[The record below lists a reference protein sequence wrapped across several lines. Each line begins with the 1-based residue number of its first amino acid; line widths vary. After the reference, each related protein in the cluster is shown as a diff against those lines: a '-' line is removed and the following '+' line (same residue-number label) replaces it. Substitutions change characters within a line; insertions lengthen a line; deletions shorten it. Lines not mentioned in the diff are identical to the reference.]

1 MITLN
6 QLIKRCES
14 FADAHYFIESFSFG
28 GTAEIDL
35 DKASRFPLMHIVYVG
50 AFYEEGTKVYQLE
63 IYLLDASP
71 EYIDKTEQQ
80 REVVSDCEQCLE
92 DLIADLNLG
101 QNVFEL
107 EYALRSA
114 AVTPLE
120 ERTKN
125 TLAGALLDISIEV
138 PYESDAC
145 FAPID
150 GVSPLDGSITY
161 ARRGVLT
168 VRTINGAVVV
178 QSAQVLEVPNGNLTD
193 MGNGIAR
200 LSFASTL
207 DGLSDVTITSPL
219 DHDALVY
226 DDAAGQW
233 INGQPK
239 ALDMP
244 VYNGTGAVIAK
255 GAVLKSV
262 GAQGDKTSVG
272 LFALGVDSPKYLVG
286 LASNTLAI
294 GGTGHARVYGELRAI
309 NTSAYPVGTILYA
322 TTTPGGFTTTAPFPE
337 IPVATVIR
345 QQQNTGRVM
354 VRTWTPGGGGTGTT
368 TNPTSLVVTNAAY
381 TIPGYPGKLNMLSL
395 PVQNLWTINQG
406 SLTASVITS
415 SSPNRIS
422 LVGGL
427 TGRPIA
433 GNITV
438 AFTGLGV
445 GSIKIQVFE
454 VSGATYVTIAEINQK
469 YALGS
474 NNARLSF
481 TYNTSASSALLAF
494 SITPSP
500 QMVTSALLQ
509 TVAISI

>member
-1 MITLN
+1 MAIAYKSKVFSNAAANTSQALFTAVASNTLVKSIICN
-6 QLIKRCES
+6 NDGKTTGTATLRINES
-14 FADAHYFIESFSFG
+14 G
-28 GTAEIDL
+28 GTSKLIRRVTI
-35 DKASRFPLMHIVYVG
+35 ASGDTSVELLYDVLALEVGDILYV
-50 AFYEEGTKVYQLE
+50 TST
-63 IYLLDASP
+63 D
-71 EYIDKTEQQ
+71 T
-80 REVVSDCEQCLE
+80 
-92 DLIADLNLG
+92 
-101 QNVFEL
+101 
-107 EYALRSA
+107 
-114 AVTPLE
+114 
-120 ERTKN
+120 
-125 TLAGALLDISIEV
+125 DITFIM
-138 PYESDAC
+138 
-145 FAPID
+145 
-150 GVSPLDGSITY
+150 TY
-161 ARRGVLT
+161 AEDSESLVL
-168 VRTINGAVVV
+168 
-178 QSAQVLEVPNGNLTD
+178 QSIDV
-193 MGNGIAR
+193 
-200 LSFASTL
+200 
-207 DGLSDVTITSPL
+207 LSDVNTTGKVDGDVLTWDDGTNNWVASTSSQVITTLNGLTDVTINSPVDHEALIYDELTSSW
-219 DHDALVY
+219 V
-226 DDAAGQW
+226 
-233 INGQPK
+233 NGEPR

-244 VYNGTGAVIAK
+244 VYNGTGVVIAK
-255 GAVLKSV
+255 GAVLKAV
-262 GAQGDKTSVG
+262 GAHGDKISVG

-286 LASNTLAI
+286 LAAEQLAI
-294 GGTGHARVYGELRAI
+294 GGTGHARVYGELRGI
-309 NTSAYPVGTILYA
+309 DTDAYPIGTILYA

-337 IPVATVIR
+337 IPLATVIR
-345 QQQNTGRVM
+345 QQQQTGRLM
-354 VRTWTPGGGGTGTT
+354 VRTWTPGGGGAGTT

-381 TIPGYPGKLNMLSL
+381 TIPGYPGKLNMLLL
-395 PVQNLWTINQG
+395 PAQNLWTINPG

-469 YALGS
+469 YALGP